1 MNTPPLSLLGRLGR
15 IGRVALVLAFACA
28 LIPLIAHAEPAV
40 STKHPAG
47 TMVQTERGP
56 AFIPFDGAAYNA
68 SEGAATFAALPEKYD
83 LRNVDGASFVTSV
96 KNQGVYGDCWAFG
109 TLSSLE
115 SNLLKTGKAANV
127 DLSERHLAWFTY
139 NGTDMSDDASLWA
152 GKDTFLVDEGKDAYT
167 QGGGRFKAAAT
178 LMRGYGA
185 VEEAAAPHQAD
196 EGMGAVDDGLR
207 TRSDV
212 RAQNISFLPE
222 VNVFTRI
229 GTTEAYD
236 YTRDA
241 SAVDAVK
248 AAPSRRQAR
257 CCGSAAP

>member
-1 MNTPPLSLLGRLGR
+1 MITPPLSLLGRLGR

-28 LIPLIAHAEPAV
+28 LIPLTAHAEPAE

-139 NGTDMSDDASLWA
+139 NGKDMSDDASLWA

-222 VNVFTRI
+222 VNRSLRLH
-229 GTTEAYD
+229 A
-236 YTRDA
+236 
-241 SAVDAVK
+241 
-248 AAPSRRQAR
+248 
-257 CCGSAAP
+257 

>member
-28 LIPLIAHAEPAV
+28 LIPLTAHAEPAV

-109 TLSSLE
+109 TLSSLNRTC
-115 SNLLKTGKAANV
+115 SKRARPRT
-127 DLSERHLAWFTY
+127 S
-139 NGTDMSDDASLWA
+139 
-152 GKDTFLVDEGKDAYT
+152 TFPSA
-167 QGGGRFKAAAT
+167 
-178 LMRGYGA
+178 
-185 VEEAAAPHQAD
+185 
-196 EGMGAVDDGLR
+196 
-207 TRSDV
+207 
-212 RAQNISFLPE
+212 ILPGSP
-222 VNVFTRI
+222 TTARI
-229 GTTEAYD
+229 
-236 YTRDA
+236 
-241 SAVDAVK
+241 
-248 AAPSRRQAR
+248 
-257 CCGSAAP
+257 

>member
-1 MNTPPLSLLGRLGR
+1 MITPPLSLLGRLGR

-28 LIPLIAHAEPAV
+28 LIPLTAHAEPAV

-139 NGTDMSDDASLWA
+139 NGTGYERRCEPVGGQGHVPRRRRQGRLHA
-152 GKDTFLVDEGKDAYT
+152 GWRAI
-167 QGGGRFKAAAT
+167 QGGSHAHARVWRRR
-178 LMRGYGA
+178 RGSR
-185 VEEAAAPHQAD
+185 P
-196 EGMGAVDDGLR
+196 
-207 TRSDV
+207 
-212 RAQNISFLPE
+212 
-222 VNVFTRI
+222 
-229 GTTEAYD
+229 
-236 YTRDA
+236 A
-241 SAVDAVK
+241 S
-248 AAPSRRQAR
+248 
-257 CCGSAAP
+257 GG